1 MHESI
6 VNYIRS
12 HSITPLTDSDIE
24 VIKDVFVPKKLKK
37 HQHFLQEGEVCKYSA
52 FVVKG
57 AMRQYTIDDRGVE
70 HIVRLSIE
78 NWWVVDRESYAML
91 TPSVCNI
98 DACEDC
104 ELLLVTKADYLG
116 RLGGIPAVNEMTLKM
131 YENFTIATQ
140 KRLSS
145 IGLPAE
151 DRYTEL
157 VKIYPEFLQ
166 RFPLHTIASYLGIT
180 KETLSRIRSHTVKR

>member
-1 MHESI
+1 
-6 VNYIRS
+6 
-12 HSITPLTDSDIE
+12 
-24 VIKDVFVPKKLKK
+24 
-37 HQHFLQEGEVCKYSA
+37 LQEGEVCKYSA

-91 TPSVCNI
+91 TPSECNI

-104 ELLLVTKADYLG
+104 DLLLITKADYVG
-116 RLGGIPAVNEMTLKM
+116 RLITIPAVNEMTLKM

-151 DRYTEL
+151 DRYAEL